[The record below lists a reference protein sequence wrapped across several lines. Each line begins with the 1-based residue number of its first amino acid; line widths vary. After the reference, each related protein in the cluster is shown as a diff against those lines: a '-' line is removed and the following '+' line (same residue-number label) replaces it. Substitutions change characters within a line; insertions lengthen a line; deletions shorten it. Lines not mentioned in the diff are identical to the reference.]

1 MQLEIIVVILAMIGI
16 FFSVIFLFS
25 SHQLKLFSENIPKE
39 SEIITKVSEKS
50 QNSKLY
56 DRNGILL
63 YEFKDPDQDRE
74 YANIDEIPQNLIS
87 ILLAAEDINFYKHE
101 GVDIK
106 AILRSLNIYYSSN
119 GETVVGGSTIT
130 QQLVK
135 NTVLTNERTLE
146 RKAKEI
152 FISLLIESKYS
163 KSEILEMYLNS
174 ISFGGNVI
182 GIKTAARSYFSKDL
196 MDLSF
201 AEMVFLV
208 GLIQLPGRSSPL
220 FSSDQQLAWEII
232 NLRKQYIYDQIR
244 INYSIITSQNNDFLN
259 IAELNL
265 AEVEPVE
272 LDPDLGEIK
281 APHFVFYIKEVLKS
295 TPYDFSETELGN
307 GGYQIYT
314 TLDYPLQQI
323 AERKL
328 KEGVERYKHFG
339 FENAA
344 LITLDPQTSEV
355 LVMVGS
361 KDYFGQKT
369 VDGAFD
375 PFVNVSLSERNLGSS
390 LKPFIAYLAFKQ
402 QKYRPTSIISDSPVS
417 FGTYKPKNY
426 DGKYMGDITVKTA
439 LVESRN
445 IPFVKITNS
454 VGVENILDLLDT
466 IGYENAKFR
475 ERYGLSLALGGF
487 SSNLLEHTHAY
498 SVFANK
504 GNLNK
509 LNQIGKIVNST
520 NEIVFEQKIEL
531 QAQLEEN
538 YISEVDNI
546 LAEYGLEG
554 ISGKTGT
561 TDSNRDNYFIGYN
574 TKFLTGIWIGNNN
587 NKRMSPKAFG
597 STTALPIWNM
607 YFQEVIN
614 KYPEYKQ

>member
-50 QNSKLY
+50 QNTKLY

-74 YANIDEIPQNLIS
+74 YANIDEVPQNLIS

-208 GLIQLPGRSSPL
+208 GLIQLPGKSSPL

-244 INYSIITSQNNDFLN
+244 INYSIINSQNTDFLN

-281 APHFVFYIKEVLKS
+281 APHFVFYVKEILKNA
-295 TPYDFSETELGN
+295 PYNFSEKELGN

-314 TLDYPLQQI
+314 SLDYPLQQI
-323 AERKL
+323 AEQKL

-344 LITLDPQTSEV
+344 LITLDPQTSEI

-369 VDGAFD
+369 IDGAFD
-375 PFVNVSLSERNLGSS
+375 PFVNVALSERNLGSS

-402 QKYRPTSIISDSPVS
+402 QKYKPTSIISDSPIA

-454 VGVENILDLLDT
+454 VGVGNILDLLDT
-466 IGYENAKFR
+466 IGYRNAKFR

-498 SVFANK
+498 TVFANK
-504 GNLNK
+504 GKLNR
-509 LNQIGKIVNST
+509 LNQIKKIFNST
-520 NEIVFEQKIEL
+520 NEIVFQQKVEL
-531 QAQLEEN
+531 QAQLEEK
-538 YISEVDNI
+538 YIIEVDNI
-546 LAEYGLEG
+546 LAEYGLDG

-597 STTALPIWNM
+597 STTALPIWNI
-607 YFQEVIN
+607 YFKEVIN
-614 KYPEYKQ
+614 KYPEYTQ